1 MEETTAL
8 EELTA
13 LANEALTPYFDDSDT
28 SKYARLFARDAT
40 YFDPNSSGRL
50 EGNAIGELFAAYAG
64 SIPPDR
70 FEILDPDVTI
80 HGDVAVFTYNLDT
93 FSRED
98 GSVTS
103 RWNTTEIPERS
114 ADGCDMTH
122 AHWSHR
128 EPMA

>member
-13 LANEALTPYFDDSDT
+13 LANEALIPYFDDSDT
-28 SKYARLFARDAT
+28 SKYAALFAKDAT
-40 YFDPNSSGRL
+40 YFDPNSSGRIA
-50 EGNAIGELFAAYAG
+50 GDAIGNLFASYVG
-64 SIPPDR
+64 MVPPDR
-70 FEILDPDVTI
+70 FEILDPEVTVY
-80 HGDVAVFTYNLDT
+80 GDIAVFTYNLDT

-103 RWNTTEIPERS
+103 RWNTTQIHEHS
-114 ADGCDMTH
+114 ADGWDMTH